1 MTMLR
6 LMLQMD
12 EDKLPLAMLHSFCFS
27 PCPPPLRLGPPL
39 LDATSRPRP
48 RTSHESCSHL
58 APAHCNE
65 SIRLIACL
73 PVCLPACADKRDGA
87 IRALRTSRPP
97 SACSAQGTPLGTSRP
112 SGRTSGSVG
121 ACPPQYAEAVPP
133 ANAAATRIGEDTLP
147 RRLASALEQR
157 RQAATVALVCDSVE
171 LLVIYL
177 AATSRG

>member
-1 MTMLR
+1 MLR
-6 LMLQMD
+6 LMLQVD
-12 EDKLPLAMLHSFCFS
+12 EDKLPLAMLHSFCLR

-39 LDATSRPRP
+39 LDATSHPRP

-73 PVCLPACADKRDGA
+73 L
-87 IRALRTSRPP
+87 
-97 SACSAQGTPLGTSRP
+97 SACLCRTNVTVLSEPYAPLDRHRPAQGTPLGTSRP

-133 ANAAATRIGEDTLP
+133 ANAAATRIGEDTLL
-147 RRLASALEQR
+147 RRLASVLEQR